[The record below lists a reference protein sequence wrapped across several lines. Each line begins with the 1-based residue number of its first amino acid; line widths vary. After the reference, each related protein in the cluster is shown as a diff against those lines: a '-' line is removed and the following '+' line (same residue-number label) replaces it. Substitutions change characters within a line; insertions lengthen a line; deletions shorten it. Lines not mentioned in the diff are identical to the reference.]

1 MNEYE
6 IKEILKKQE
15 ETLVLIQKLWRA
27 EKWRR
32 FWMIF
37 KYSIFVL
44 IVLGGFYFV
53 QPYLGGL
60 FSIMQNVLQFGQIIQ
75 KQNPQELQK
84 FLDKQFQK

>member
-1 MNEYE
+1 MA
-6 IKEILKKQE
+6 KEGNKTPLTPEE
-15 ETLVLIQKLWRA
+15 ETLILVRRLWRA

-37 KYSIFVL
+37 KFVIFAV

-53 QPYLGGL
+53 QPYLGGV
-60 FSIMQNVLQFGQIIQ
+60 FSIMQNALQFGQIIQ

-84 FLDKQFQK
+84 FLEQQFQK

>member
-1 MNEYE
+1 MDENE
-6 IKEILKKQE
+6 IKEISKKQE
-15 ETLVLIQKLWRA
+15 ETLILVQKLWQA

-32 FWMIF
+32 FLMIF

-44 IVLGGFYFV
+44 IVLGGFYFA

-60 FSIMQNVLQFGQIIQ
+60 FSVMQNALRFGQIIQ

-84 FLDKQFQK
+84 FLEQ